1 MRKKIVVCLL
11 GVSAFSCLVTGQI
24 CAEEYYDDG
33 SYSDTGYYDDGSYS
47 DTGYYDDGSYSD
59 TGYYDDGSYS
69 DTGYYDDGSYSDTGY
84 YDDGS
89 YSDTGYYDDVS
100 YSDDGSSYSEES
112 YDDSASSS
120 DSSEESST
128 EEASAKS
135 SSDDDS
141 WHQDPRTDIKRGGGE
156 RETPDVNGQVHS
168 YLTGQLTDSEIALQ
182 RPVAVMIN
190 NIINALPQS
199 DIEQASVIYEAPVEG
214 EITRMM
220 AIYDTVEGLDKIG
233 PVRSCR
239 DYYIDWAL
247 EFDAIYV
254 HYGQAVYAYDLLNS
268 DMVNNISGLQYQDSV
283 GELNGY
289 AGEDV
294 FFRTSDRVAPHNC
307 YTSGEGIL
315 KGIEKKEYSMELDND
330 YTGHF
335 KFAADG
341 ETVTYSEGTATHIV
355 PHQYSN
361 HPYFDYDETTQKY
374 LRSEYPDRSAG
385 AAQIDESTGNQL
397 SFDNVIIQY
406 SEIQNYDDHGY
417 LNINTNSGGD
427 AILFTKGTY
436 QHATWE
442 KNSDWG
448 PARYYDADGNEIA
461 INQGKTWVC
470 IVQDTK
476 KDDTSFQ

>member
-1 MRKKIVVCLL
+1 MRKKLVACLL
-11 GVSAFSCLVTGQI
+11 GVSAMSALMTGQMI
-24 CAEEYYDDG
+24 SAEEYYDDGTYYDIDSYNEEYYDDG
-33 SYSDTGYYDDGSYS
+33 SYS
-47 DTGYYDDGSYSD
+47 
-59 TGYYDDGSYS
+59 
-69 DTGYYDDGSYSDTGY
+69 
-84 YDDGS
+84 
-89 YSDTGYYDDVS
+89 
-100 YSDDGSSYSEES
+100 EE
-112 YDDSASSS
+112 YADDSSESAGSS
-120 DSSEESST
+120 DSWYQT
-128 EEASAKS
+128 
-135 SSDDDS
+135 
-141 WHQDPRTDIKRGGGE
+141 PRTDIQRGGGE
-156 RETPDVNGQVHS
+156 RETPDENGQIHS
-168 YLTGQLTDSEIALQ
+168 YLTGQLTDAEIALQ

-199 DIEQASVIYEAPVEG
+199 GIENASVIYEAPVEG

-220 AIYDTVEGLDKIG
+220 AIFDSVDGIDKIG

-294 FFRTSDRVAPHNC
+294 FFRSSDRVAPHNC

-315 KGIEKKEYSMELDND
+315 KGIERKGYSMELDND

-341 ETVTYSEGTATHIV
+341 ETVTYPEGTATHIV
-355 PHQYSN
+355 PHKYTN
-361 HPYFDYDETTQKY
+361 YPFFDYDTTTEKY

-385 AAQIDESTGNQL
+385 AAQIDDTTGDQL
-397 SFDNVIIQY
+397 AVDNVIIQY
-406 SEIQNYDDHGY
+406 CEIQNYDDHGY

-436 QHATWE
+436 EHATWV
-442 KNSDWG
+442 KDSDWG
-448 PARYYDADGNEIA
+448 PAKYYDADGNEIT

-470 IVQDTK
+470 IVQDTR
-476 KDDTSFQ
+476 KDDTSFE

>member
-1 MRKKIVVCLL
+1 MRKKFVVCLL

-69 DTGYYDDGSYSDTGY
+69 DAGY

-120 DSSEESST
+120 DSSEESFT

-233 PVRSCR
+233 PVTPC
-239 DYYIDWAL
+239 
-247 EFDAIYV
+247 
-254 HYGQAVYAYDLLNS
+254 
-268 DMVNNISGLQYQDSV
+268 
-283 GELNGY
+283 
-289 AGEDV
+289 
-294 FFRTSDRVAPHNC
+294 
-307 YTSGEGIL
+307 
-315 KGIEKKEYSMELDND
+315 
-330 YTGHF
+330 
-335 KFAADG
+335 
-341 ETVTYSEGTATHIV
+341 
-355 PHQYSN
+355 
-361 HPYFDYDETTQKY
+361 
-374 LRSEYPDRSAG
+374 
-385 AAQIDESTGNQL
+385 
-397 SFDNVIIQY
+397 
-406 SEIQNYDDHGY
+406 
-417 LNINTNSGGD
+417 
-427 AILFTKGTY
+427 
-436 QHATWE
+436 
-442 KNSDWG
+442 
-448 PARYYDADGNEIA
+448 
-461 INQGKTWVC
+461 
-470 IVQDTK
+470 
-476 KDDTSFQ
+476 

>member
-1 MRKKIVVCLL
+1 MRKKLVACLL
-11 GVSAFSCLVTGQI
+11 GASAMSALVTGQLVYAEEYYDDGTYYDI
-24 CAEEYYDDG
+24 DSYNEEYYDDG
-33 SYSDTGYYDDGSYS
+33 SYSEE
-47 DTGYYDDGSYSD
+47 
-59 TGYYDDGSYS
+59 
-69 DTGYYDDGSYSDTGY
+69 
-84 YDDGS
+84 
-89 YSDTGYYDDVS
+89 
-100 YSDDGSSYSEES
+100 YSDDSSES
-112 YDDSASSS
+112 TGSS
-120 DSSEESST
+120 DSWYQT
-128 EEASAKS
+128 
-135 SSDDDS
+135 
-141 WHQDPRTDIKRGGGE
+141 PRTDIQRGGGE
-156 RETPDVNGQVHS
+156 RETPDENGQIHS
-168 YLTGQLTDSEIALQ
+168 YLTGQLTDAEIALQ

-199 DIEQASVIYEAPVEG
+199 GIENASVIYEAPVEG

-220 AIYDTVEGLDKIG
+220 AIFDSVDGIDKIG

-239 DYYIDWAL
+239 DYYIDWSL

-294 FFRTSDRVAPHNC
+294 FFRSSDRVAPHNC

-315 KGIEKKEYSMELDND
+315 KGIERKGYSMELDND

-341 ETVTYSEGTATHIV
+341 ETVTYPEGTATHIV
-355 PHQYSN
+355 PHKYTN
-361 HPYFDYDETTQKY
+361 YPFFDYDTTTEKY

-385 AAQIDESTGNQL
+385 AAQIDDTTGDQL
-397 SFDNVIIQY
+397 AVDNVIIQY
-406 SEIQNYDDHGY
+406 CEIQNYDDHGY

-436 QHATWE
+436 EHATWV
-442 KNSDWG
+442 KDSDWG
-448 PARYYDADGNEIA
+448 PAKYYDADGNEIA

-470 IVQDTK
+470 IVQDTR
-476 KDDTSFQ
+476 KDDTSFE

>member
-1 MRKKIVVCLL
+1 
-11 GVSAFSCLVTGQI
+11 
-24 CAEEYYDDG
+24 
-33 SYSDTGYYDDGSYS
+33 
-47 DTGYYDDGSYSD
+47 
-59 TGYYDDGSYS
+59 
-69 DTGYYDDGSYSDTGY
+69 
-84 YDDGS
+84 
-89 YSDTGYYDDVS
+89 
-100 YSDDGSSYSEES
+100 
-112 YDDSASSS
+112 
-120 DSSEESST
+120 
-128 EEASAKS
+128 
-135 SSDDDS
+135 
-141 WHQDPRTDIKRGGGE
+141 
-156 RETPDVNGQVHS
+156 
-168 YLTGQLTDSEIALQ
+168 
-182 RPVAVMIN
+182 
-190 NIINALPQS
+190 
-199 DIEQASVIYEAPVEG
+199 
-214 EITRMM
+214 
-220 AIYDTVEGLDKIG
+220 
-233 PVRSCR
+233 
-239 DYYIDWAL
+239 
-247 EFDAIYV
+247 
-254 HYGQAVYAYDLLNS
+254 
-268 DMVNNISGLQYQDSV
+268 
-283 GELNGY
+283 
-289 AGEDV
+289 
-294 FFRTSDRVAPHNC
+294 
-307 YTSGEGIL
+307 
-315 KGIEKKEYSMELDND
+315 MELDND

-406 SEIQNYDDHGY
+406 CEIQNYDDHGY

>member
-1 MRKKIVVCLL
+1 MRKKLVACLL
-11 GVSAFSCLVTGQI
+11 GVSAMSCLISGQMI
-24 CAEEYYDDG
+24 SAEEYYDDGTYYDIDSYNEEYYDDG
-33 SYSDTGYYDDGSYS
+33 SYSEE
-47 DTGYYDDGSYSD
+47 
-59 TGYYDDGSYS
+59 
-69 DTGYYDDGSYSDTGY
+69 
-84 YDDGS
+84 
-89 YSDTGYYDDVS
+89 
-100 YSDDGSSYSEES
+100 YSDDSSES
-112 YDDSASSS
+112 AGSS
-120 DSSEESST
+120 DSWYQT
-128 EEASAKS
+128 
-135 SSDDDS
+135 
-141 WHQDPRTDIKRGGGE
+141 PRTDIQRGGGE
-156 RETPDVNGQVHS
+156 RETPDANGQIHS
-168 YLTGQLTDSEIALQ
+168 YLTGQLTDAEIALQ
-182 RPVAVMIN
+182 RPVAIMIN

-199 DIEQASVIYEAPVEG
+199 GIEKASVIYEAPVEG

-220 AIYDTVEGLDKIG
+220 AIFDSVDGIDKIG

-294 FFRTSDRVAPHNC
+294 FFRSSDRVAPHNC

-315 KGIEKKEYSMELDND
+315 KGIERKGYSMELDND

-341 ETVTYSEGTATHIV
+341 ETVTYPEGTATHIV
-355 PHQYSN
+355 PHKYTN
-361 HPYFDYDETTQKY
+361 YPFFDYDTTTEKY

-385 AAQIDESTGNQL
+385 AAQIDDTTGNQL
-397 SFDNVIIQY
+397 AVDNVIIQY
-406 SEIQNYDDHGY
+406 CEIQNYDDHGY

-436 QHATWE
+436 EHATWV
-442 KNSDWG
+442 KDSDWG
-448 PARYYDADGNEIA
+448 PAKYYDADGNEIA

-470 IVQDTK
+470 IVQDTR
-476 KDDTSFQ
+476 KDDTSFE

>member
-1 MRKKIVVCLL
+1 MRKKLVACLL
-11 GVSAFSCLVTGQI
+11 GVSAMSCLISGQRI
-24 CAEEYYDDG
+24 SAEEYYDDGTYYDIDSYNEEYYDDG
-33 SYSDTGYYDDGSYS
+33 SYSEE
-47 DTGYYDDGSYSD
+47 
-59 TGYYDDGSYS
+59 
-69 DTGYYDDGSYSDTGY
+69 
-84 YDDGS
+84 
-89 YSDTGYYDDVS
+89 
-100 YSDDGSSYSEES
+100 YSDDSSES
-112 YDDSASSS
+112 AGSS
-120 DSSEESST
+120 DSWYQT
-128 EEASAKS
+128 
-135 SSDDDS
+135 
-141 WHQDPRTDIKRGGGE
+141 PRTDIQRGGGE
-156 RETPDVNGQVHS
+156 RETPDENGQIHS
-168 YLTGQLTDSEIALQ
+168 YLTGQLTDAEIALQ

-199 DIEQASVIYEAPVEG
+199 GIENASVIYEAPVEG

-220 AIYDTVEGLDKIG
+220 AIFDSVDGIDKIG

-294 FFRTSDRVAPHNC
+294 FFRSSDRVAPHNC

-315 KGIEKKEYSMELDND
+315 KGIERKGYSMELDND

-341 ETVTYSEGTATHIV
+341 ETVTYPEGTATHIV
-355 PHQYSN
+355 PHKYTN
-361 HPYFDYDETTQKY
+361 YPFFDYDTTTEKY

-385 AAQIDESTGNQL
+385 AAQIDDTTGDQL
-397 SFDNVIIQY
+397 AVDNVIIQY
-406 SEIQNYDDHGY
+406 CEIQNYDDHGY

-436 QHATWE
+436 EHATWV
-442 KNSDWG
+442 KDSDWG
-448 PARYYDADGNEIA
+448 PAKYYDADGNEIA

-470 IVQDTK
+470 IVQDTR
-476 KDDTSFQ
+476 KDDTSFE

>member
-1 MRKKIVVCLL
+1 MGCKKGSPEAVNDSTAQTVQEQTTQE
-11 GVSAFSCLVTGQI
+11 VKNPHAGQAQSVI
-24 CAEEYYDDG
+24 SGKWE
-33 SYSDTGYYDDGSYS
+33 
-47 DTGYYDDGSYSD
+47 
-59 TGYYDDGSYS
+59 
-69 DTGYYDDGSYSDTGY
+69 
-84 YDDGS
+84 
-89 YSDTGYYDDVS
+89 
-100 YSDDGSSYSEES
+100 
-112 YDDSASSS
+112 
-120 DSSEESST
+120 SSEL
-128 EEASAKS
+128 AQQKA
-135 SSDDDS
+135 
-141 WHQDPRTDIKRGGGE
+141 
-156 RETPDVNGQVHS
+156 
-168 YLTGQLTDSEIALQ
+168 
-182 RPVAVMIN
+182 VAVMYS
-190 NIINALPQS
+190 NIKQAMPQS
-199 DIEQASVIYEAPVEG
+199 NISKADIVFESLVEG
-214 EITRMM
+214 GITRLCCFFENQ
-220 AIYDTVEGLDKIG
+220 TELEKIG

-406 SEIQNYDDHGY
+406 CEIQNYDDHGY